1 VKKLFENWNNF
12 VKESKDDTNM
22 VSKVLII
29 DNENRF
35 LSLLRPKDSKYK
47 PNHWDFPGGHVK
59 EGETYEEAAIRET
72 KEETNLDIKNVKK
85 IGEDGGRMQVF
96 FYVTRDYSGE
106 VVLDKEENQEFKWIK
121 PEEIN
126 NYNVVPS
133 IMTMVKKELIDEK

>member
-1 VKKLFENWNNF
+1 
-12 VKESKDDTNM
+12 M
-22 VSKVLII
+22 
-29 DNENRF
+29 
-35 LSLLRPKDSKYK
+35 RPEDSKYK

-85 IGEDGGRMQVF
+85 IGEDGGHMQVF

-121 PEEIN
+121 PKEIN

-133 IMTMVKKELIDEK
+133 VMAMVKKEMINEK